1 MDSFKVDEVGIVV
14 ERVAEVFLGAKMV
27 LV

>member
-27 LV
+27 FV